1 MGLLGLL
8 KYIMLSSYV
17 TDKNTISHL
26 IILRENCTYKL
37 LQNRERKR
45 KRKGERGEMIT
56 DLTLPE
62 LHQVGLFVS

>member
-17 TDKNTISHL
+17 TDKNKISHL
-26 IILRENCTYKL
+26 IKLRENYTYKL
-37 LQNRERKR
+37 VQNRERR
-45 KRKGERGEMIT
+45 DDPPAAPST
-56 DLTLPE
+56 DLALPE